1 MHSSEC
7 VNKLSAL
14 GHYVDLDT
22 KDLQYRLGYVN
33 LARTFNTNNHSIGEG
48 KKPSHSL
55 KRQLIHFSS
64 LKVEQINYSSF
75 YTPIKA
81 Y

>member
-1 MHSSEC
+1 M
-7 VNKLSAL
+7 NKLSAL

-22 KDLQYRLGYVN
+22 KDLQYRVGYVN

-48 KKPSHSL
+48 KKPSRSL

-64 LKVEQINYSSF
+64 LKVEQIHYSSF
-75 YTPIKA
+75 YTPKKA

>member
-7 VNKLSAL
+7 VNKRSAL

-22 KDLQYRLGYVN
+22 KDLQYRVGYVN

-48 KKPSHSL
+48 KKPSRSL

-64 LKVEQINYSSF
+64 LKVEQIHYSSF
-75 YTPIKA
+75 YTPKKA

>member
-1 MHSSEC
+1 MWTWIPKTYNIDLATSILPGH
-7 VNKLSAL
+7 LIRTITLL
-14 GHYVDLDT
+14 G
-22 KDLQYRLGYVN
+22 K
-33 LARTFNTNNHSIGEG
+33 G

-64 LKVEQINYSSF
+64 LKVEQIHYSSF
-75 YTPIKA
+75 YTPKKA

>member
-1 MHSSEC
+1 

-48 KKPSHSL
+48 KKPSRSL

-64 LKVEQINYSSF
+64 LKVEQIHYSSF
-75 YTPIKA
+75 YTPKKA